1 MLRLPISIRDMLTC
15 WSDPPR
21 TPAPADAAALDD
33 PRRRRWRAAAGG
45 HGTAGMRLLP
55 HPKIVGPAAQRHTAH
70 LSSCRTAGVSCMD
83 IDGGDDGTLGGS
95 PPRYLLAGSGGG
107 DCSVSLYD
115 LSHFGS
121 EGHLYRESRRRRPGQ
136 SGRRTA
142 DMSATHR
149 PVARSIRH
157 AVDPA
162 STNGGG
168 EGASAEAIG
177 GVPSGHR
184 QPLLGVHLAWR
195 HWRPGTVYRHKS
207 SSGILFTEPFF
218 FKYCYIAA
226 KVLFTS

>member
-1 MLRLPISIRDMLTC
+1 
-15 WSDPPR
+15 
-21 TPAPADAAALDD
+21 
-33 PRRRRWRAAAGG
+33 
-45 HGTAGMRLLP
+45 
-55 HPKIVGPAAQRHTAH
+55 
-70 LSSCRTAGVSCMD
+70 MD

-115 LSHFGS
+115 LSYFGS

-162 STNGGG
+162 STNGGSVD
-168 EGASAEAIG
+168 ASAEAVGGAASRSWACTWHGGIG
-177 GVPSGHR
+177 DRGLCSVTNRSG
-184 QPLLGVHLAWR
+184 
-195 HWRPGTVYRHKS
+195 S
-207 SSGILFTEPFF
+207 LFTETF
-218 FKYCYIAA
+218 
-226 KVLFTS
+226 LL